1 MNEDELSSLLQEWKR
16 TPAPATLRERVFRSR
31 RTVTARWWDGIPGSA
46 TALSGVAAGG
56 LVAWGLIALASTQW
70 RQVPPQV
77 QKQEA
82 TPANVP
88 ASVQAVP
95 EEKPRVKEIIP
106 RRPRVP
112 PRAPVVAVPPSDT
125 PSVPKPLA
133 VPRAAS
139 TKGTPAAGPLLI
151 DGQPPNVAP
160 EVVVLAAK
168 KSVTLRIRIGKD
180 GSVLEASVVDGDP
193 ILNDVAMEAVKTWR
207 YQAYV
212 LNGEPSEWTTDVVVN
227 FGPKKTK

>member
-1 MNEDELSSLLQEWKR
+1 
-16 TPAPATLRERVFRSR
+16 LRIE
-31 RTVTARWWDGIPGSA
+31 
-46 TALSGVAAGG
+46 
-56 LVAWGLIALASTQW
+56 
-70 RQVPPQV
+70 
-77 QKQEA
+77 
-82 TPANVP
+82 
-88 ASVQAVP
+88 
-95 EEKPRVKEIIP
+95 
-106 RRPRVP
+106 
-112 PRAPVVAVPPSDT
+112 
-125 PSVPKPLA
+125 
-133 VPRAAS
+133 
-139 TKGTPAAGPLLI
+139 
-151 DGQPPNVAP
+151 GQPPNVAP